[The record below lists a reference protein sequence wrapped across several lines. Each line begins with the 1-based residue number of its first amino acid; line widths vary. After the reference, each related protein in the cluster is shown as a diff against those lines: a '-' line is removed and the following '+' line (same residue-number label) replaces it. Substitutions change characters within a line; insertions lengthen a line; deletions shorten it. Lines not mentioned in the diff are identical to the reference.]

1 MPATTV
7 TVRTEDNQ
15 ICRVKE
21 DGGNKEP
28 VSNFGVSVVASVDV
42 SSDAGGPGLLISIKR
57 YPDNAEK

>member
-1 MPATTV
+1 MPTTTV

-15 ICRVKE
+15 ICRVK

-28 VSNFGVSVVASVDV
+28 VSNFGISVVASVDV